1 MIRTDIDIKDDVFA
15 LVQGSELS
23 DAITGSVYKDQR
35 PLNSEKEDIIISMIA
50 RDAGYQIQ
58 QAEVNVNIYVP
69 DITRDLDKIE
79 NTIRL
84 RQLSSIAISL
94 FEYVHRGDMILSLSS
109 QEIIKVNGLDWHV
122 INNRLRIYY
131 NNEKP

>member
-1 MIRTDIDIKDDVFA
+1 MIRTDIDIKDDVFYI
-15 LVQGSELS
+15 LQGSELLGEVS
-23 DAITGSVYKDQR
+23 GSVYKDQR
-35 PLNSEKEDIIISMIA
+35 PLNSQDEDIIISLLA

-69 DITRDLDKIE
+69 DISRGLDKIE

-84 RQLSSIAISL
+84 RLLSTKAAAL
-94 FEYVHRGDMILSLSS
+94 FEYIHRGNMIISLAS
-109 QEIIKVNGLDWHV
+109 QEIVKVNGLDWHV

-131 NNEKP
+131 NNETT